1 MDAKSRRDT
10 IPFYRPVVGASAS
23 RCVADALLG
32 PISGGGRF
40 TDECHRLL
48 RQAIPAGV
56 PFLTSSCT
64 DALELA
70 ALALD
75 LKPGDEVVM
84 PSWTFPSTA
93 NAFALRG
100 AVPVFVDVTSG
111 TLAID
116 PHAAAAAITARTRAL
131 VCVHYAGVACD
142 MARLVPLCEH
152 HGIALIEDAAQ
163 AYHAFWH
170 DAPLGGLGDFG
181 TFSFH
186 GTKNVSCGEGGAL
199 IVRDNDL
206 LPRVEIAWEKGTDR
220 LRFQGGQ
227 VDTYQWQDLGSS
239 FLPSEVTAAFLSAQL
254 AEAASVTKARRLAWD
269 GYAALMAEG
278 GLPGLIGPV
287 VPAYARHNGHI
298 FAVQLE
304 DQRRR
309 RDVLARLDTHGIDA
323 RPHYHPLHASPAGRR
338 LGRTS
343 GPLAVT
349 EAAGGGL
356 IRLPLDS
363 SITRAEQERVINALD
378 DAVRHART
386 N

>member
-1 MDAKSRRDT
+1 M
-10 IPFYRPVVGASAS
+10 
-23 RCVADALLG
+23 
-32 PISGGGRF
+32 SGGGRF

-75 LKPGDEVVM
+75 PKPGDEVVM

-100 AVPVFVDVTSG
+100 AVPVFVDATSG

-116 PHAAAAAITARTRAL
+116 PEAAAAAITARTRAL

-142 MARLVPLCEH
+142 MARLLPLCAH
-152 HGIALIEDAAQ
+152 HGIALVEDAAQ
-163 AYHAFWH
+163 GYHAFWH
-170 DAPLGGLGDFG
+170 DVPLGGIGDLG
-181 TFSFH
+181 TISFH

-199 IVRDNDL
+199 IVRRDDL

-220 LRFQGGQ
+220 LRFKEGR
-227 VDTYQWQDLGSS
+227 VDTYQWHDLGSS

-254 AEAASVTKARRLAWD
+254 AEAAPVTEARRLAWD
-269 GYAALMAEG
+269 RYAALMAEG
-278 GLPGLIGPV
+278 GLPGLSGPV
-287 VPAYARHNGHI
+287 VPGYARHNGHV

-304 DQRRR
+304 DARRR
-309 RDVLARLDTHGIDA
+309 RDVLAHLTAYGIDA

-343 GPLAVT
+343 GRLAVT
-349 EAAGGGL
+349 EAAGAGL
-356 IRLPLDS
+356 IRLPLDA
-363 SITRAEQERVINALD
+363 SITRAEQERVIGALD
-378 DAVRHART
+378 DAVRQASRT
-386 N
+386 